1 MAGVLLCWDGS
12 KTLMDSMMGLGEFLC
27 WEEIPGTKT
36 DLGKGHAV
44 REVGCL
50 DHEPKTSGKDY
61 V

>member
-1 MAGVLLCWDGS
+1 
-12 KTLMDSMMGLGEFLC
+12 MGLGEFLC